1 MDFETISFEEFLCC
15 LKKDAE
21 NYFKCECIGEKHDD
35 EEISLK
41 MSLPLGD
48 YDEEKSCK
56 HFDGGYEQWHIN
68 YIHLDG
74 NAATFSYKNLD
85 EKLA

>member
-1 MDFETISFEEFLCC
+1 MDEEMISFEEFLRR

-21 NYFKCECIGEKHDD
+21 NYFNSKCISEKHDG

-41 MSLPLGD
+41 MSLPLDD
-48 YDEEKSCK
+48 YNGEKSCK
-56 HFDGGYEQWHIN
+56 HFDNGYRQWHIN
-68 YIHLDG
+68 HIYLDG

-85 EKLA
+85 EKSA